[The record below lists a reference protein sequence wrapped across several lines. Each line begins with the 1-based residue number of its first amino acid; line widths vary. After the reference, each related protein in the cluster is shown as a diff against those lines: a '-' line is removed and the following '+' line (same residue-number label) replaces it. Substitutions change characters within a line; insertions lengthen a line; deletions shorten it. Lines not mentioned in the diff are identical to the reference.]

1 LVEGDAWFR
10 HLSNHWIELTDILSF
25 FIYPLNAILSGMKS
39 VLSIHRQ
46 GEGHWVG
53 DGFPVHTVFHYQERP
68 ELSPFLLLDHAGPA
82 DFAPSDKA
90 RGVGWHPHRGF
101 ETVTVVLDGEV
112 DHEDTAGNGGRIA
125 SGDVQ
130 WMTAGAGLL
139 HKEMHSPEF
148 TRRGGRFQ
156 ALQLW
161 VNLPAKSKM
170 TPPRYQTLLARD
182 IPAVS
187 LPRDGGLVR
196 VIAGGFGSAKG
207 PARTFTPVNLLDVN
221 LRAGHSVRLNLR
233 DGFSGAL
240 YVLKGRIVVNN
251 ERASETEL
259 VVLDREG
266 DEVLIE
272 AASDARLFV
281 MNGAPID
288 EPLAGYGPFVMNT
301 PGEIRQA
308 FADLHRGRLG
318 KTPEPAR

>member
-1 LVEGDAWFR
+1 
-10 HLSNHWIELTDILSF
+10 
-25 FIYPLNAILSGMKS
+25 MKN

-68 ELSPFLLLDHAGPA
+68 ELSPFLLLDHAGPS

-112 DHEDTAGNGGRIA
+112 DHEDTAGNGGRIGP
-125 SGDVQ
+125 GDVQ

-182 IPAVS
+182 VPMVS
-187 LPRDGGLVR
+187 LPQDGGSVR
-196 VIAGGFGSAKG
+196 VIAGEFGGAKG
-207 PARTFTPVNLLDVN
+207 PARTFTPVNLLDVD
-221 LRAGHSVRLNLR
+221 LRGGHSVRLNLR

-240 YVLKGRIVVNN
+240 YVLKGKIVVNT
-251 ERASETEL
+251 ESASETEL

-281 MNGAPID
+281 MNGSPID
-288 EPLAGYGPFVMNT
+288 EPVAGYGPFVMNT
-301 PGEIRQA
+301 QREIQQA

-318 KTPEPAR
+318 TIPKTPELTR

>member
-1 LVEGDAWFR
+1 
-10 HLSNHWIELTDILSF
+10 
-25 FIYPLNAILSGMKS
+25 MKN

-82 DFAPSDKA
+82 DFAPADKP

-112 DHEDTAGNGGRIA
+112 DHEDTAGNGGRI
-125 SGDVQ
+125 SQGDVQ

-170 TPPRYQTLLARD
+170 TPPRYQTLLAKD
-182 IPAVS
+182 IPVVS
-187 LPRDGGLVR
+187 LPQDGGSLR
-196 VIAGGFGSAKG
+196 VIAGEFGGAKG
-207 PARTFTPVNLLDVN
+207 PANTFTPVNLLDLR
-221 LRAGHSVRLNLR
+221 LRAGRRVRLDLR
-233 DGFSGAL
+233 DGFAAAL
-240 YVLKGRIVVNN
+240 YILKGKIAVNGEAAN
-251 ERASETEL
+251 ETEL
-259 VVLDREG
+259 VVFDRKG
-266 DEVLIE
+266 DEVEIE
-272 AASDARLFV
+272 ANTDATVFV
-281 MNGAPID
+281 MNGEPID
-288 EPLAGYGPFVMNT
+288 EPVAGYGPFVMNT
-301 PGEIRQA
+301 PREIQQA
-308 FADLHRGRLG
+308 YADYHQGRLG
-318 KTPEPAR
+318 KIPALTE

>member
-1 LVEGDAWFR
+1 M
-10 HLSNHWIELTDILSF
+10 
-25 FIYPLNAILSGMKS
+25 GMKN

-53 DGFPVHTVFHYQERP
+53 DGFPVHTVFHYEERP

-182 IPAVS
+182 VPLVS
-187 LPRDGGLVR
+187 LPQEGGSVR
-196 VIAGGFGSAKG
+196 VIAGEFGGAKG
-207 PARTFTPVNLLDVN
+207 PARTFTPVNLLDVD

-240 YVLKGRIVVNN
+240 YVLKGRILVNR
-251 ERASETEL
+251 ESASETEL

-272 AASDARLFV
+272 ATSDARLFV

-288 EPLAGYGPFVMNT
+288 EPLAGHGPFVMNT
-301 PGEIRQA
+301 PREIQQA
-308 FADLHRGRLG
+308 FADLHHGRLG
-318 KTPEPAR
+318 KIPELAR